1 MSKGTPSRARGRA
14 LVMKATTDTVAPV
27 ALGKLLESTYAGHLP
42 GVMYTSVGSLDTT
55 VRDITHDSTQVS
67 RDSLFCCLVGDHSD
81 GHEFAQEALNAGASV
96 LLVERE
102 LPFDCAQIV
111 VTDTRRAMGEI
122 ASAFYEHPSRRMRVI
137 GVTGTNGKTTT
148 AHLLGAIFRQQGLNT
163 EVFGT
168 LSGAR
173 TTPESCDLQRSL
185 WRAAKVG
192 VQAVVMEVTSHAL
205 VLQRIVGTQFE
216 AVVFLNLSPEHLDFH
231 KTLEQYFAAK
241 ASLFDRRFTSL
252 GFVNRDDVHGQL
264 LLDAAEINT
273 VSFGLDD
280 VENLEV
286 TASSHSYVWQ
296 KKTLHV
302 PVGGKFNVSN
312 SLAAATVAANLGVD
326 IIDIISG
333 LAAAGT
339 VAGRFQSISNGAPF
353 DVIVDYAHTPDALRL
368 VLDTTRE
375 IITPGGKIILV
386 FGCGGDRDK
395 AKRPMMGTVAA
406 LGADRVIITS
416 DNPRSEE
423 PMDIAQQ
430 ITSGIEDVVGRSH
443 VSVELDRR
451 SAIELA
457 VMTARKGDVVII
469 AGKGHEI
476 TQTIGNQVLPFNDA
490 QVANEL
496 IGELS

>member
-1 MSKGTPSRARGRA
+1 
-14 LVMKATTDTVAPV
+14 MKATTDTVAPQ
-27 ALGKLLESTYAGHLP
+27 ALGKLLEATYAGHLP
-42 GVMYTSVGSLDTT
+42 GVMYASVGSLDATIS
-55 VRDITHDSTQVS
+55 DITNDSTQVS
-67 RDSLFCCLVGDHSD
+67 RGSLFCCVVGDNTD
-81 GHEFAQEALNAGASV
+81 GHDFAQDALNAGASA

-122 ASAFYEHPSRRMRVI
+122 SSAFYDHPSRKLRVVGI
-137 GVTGTNGKTTT
+137 TGTNGKTTT

-185 WRAAKVG
+185 WQAVNAG

-205 VLQRIVGTQFE
+205 VLQRIVGTHFD

-231 KTLEQYFAAK
+231 KTQEQYFAAK
-241 ASLFDRRFTSL
+241 ASLFDQKFSSL
-252 GFVNRDDVHGQL
+252 GFINHDDVHGRL
-264 LLDAAEINT
+264 LLDATEINT

-280 VENLEV
+280 ANDLEV
-286 TASSHSYVWQ
+286 TASSHSYVWR
-296 KKTLHV
+296 KKKLHV

-312 SLAAATVAANLGVD
+312 SLAAATVAAGLGVD
-326 IIDIISG
+326 VVDIVSG

-339 VAGRFQSISNGAPF
+339 VAGRFQSISNDAPF
-353 DVIVDYAHTPDALRL
+353 DVIVDYAHTPDALQR

-395 AKRPMMGTVAA
+395 AKRPLMGRVAA
-406 LGADRVIITS
+406 LGADRVIVTS

-423 PMDIAQQ
+423 PSDIAQQ
-430 ITSGIEDVVGRSH
+430 ITSGIDDVVGRSH

-457 VMTARKGDVVII
+457 LMTARKGDVVII

-496 IGELS
+496 IGALS

>member
-1 MSKGTPSRARGRA
+1 
-14 LVMKATTDTVAPV
+14 MKATTDTVAPV
-27 ALGKLLESTYAGHLP
+27 ALGKLLEATYAGHLP
-42 GVMYTSVGSLDTT
+42 GVMYTSIGSLDSL
-55 VRDITHDSTQVS
+55 VRDITNDSTQVN
-67 RDSLFCCLVGDHSD
+67 RDSLFCCVVGDNTD
-81 GHEFAQEALNAGASV
+81 GHEFARNAVDAGASA

-102 LPFDCAQIV
+102 LPLDCAQIV

-122 ASAFYEHPSRRMRVI
+122 ASAFYGHPSQKMRVVGI
-137 GVTGTNGKTTT
+137 TGTNGKTTT
-148 AHLLGAIFRQQGLNT
+148 AHLLGAIFRQQGLKT
-163 EVFGT
+163 EVLGT
-168 LSGAR
+168 LSGVR

-185 WRAAKVG
+185 WEAANVG
-192 VQAVVMEVTSHAL
+192 VGAVVMEVTSHAL
-205 VLQRIVGTQFE
+205 VLQRIVGTHFD

-231 KTLEQYFAAK
+231 KTQEQYFAAK
-241 ASLFDRRFTSL
+241 ASLFAPQYSSFAII
-252 GFVNRDDVHGQL
+252 NRDDVHGQL
-264 LLDAAEINT
+264 LLDATEIET

-280 VENLEV
+280 VESIDV
-286 TASSHSYVWQ
+286 TASSHSYVWR
-296 KKTLHV
+296 KKTVHV

-312 SLAAATVAANLGVD
+312 SLAAATVAVNLGVD
-326 IIDIISG
+326 IVDIVSG

-339 VAGRFQSISNGAPF
+339 VAGRFQSISSGMPF
-353 DVIVDYAHTPDALRL
+353 DVIVDYAHTPDALQR

-395 AKRPMMGTVAA
+395 SKRPLMGAIA
-406 LGADRVIITS
+406 SAHADCVIVTS

-423 PMDIAQQ
+423 PMDIAHE
-430 ITSGIEDVVGRSH
+430 IIAGIENADRRSA

-457 VMTARKGDVVII
+457 IMTARRGDVVII
-469 AGKGHEI
+469 AGKGHEV

-496 IGELS
+496 IGALS

>member
-1 MSKGTPSRARGRA
+1 MSEGAPCRARGCA
-14 LVMKATTDTVAPV
+14 LIMKATTDTVAPQ
-27 ALGKLLESTYAGHLP
+27 ALGKLLEATYAGHLP
-42 GVMYTSVGSLDTT
+42 GVMFTSVGSLDATIS
-55 VRDITHDSTQVS
+55 DITNDSTQVS
-67 RDSLFCCLVGDHSD
+67 HGSLFCCVVGDQTD
-81 GHEFAQEALNAGASV
+81 GHEFAQDALNAGASA
-96 LLVERE
+96 LLVERR

-111 VTDTRRAMGEI
+111 VTDTRRAMGAI
-122 ASAFYEHPSRRMRVI
+122 SSAFYDHPSKKMRVVGI
-137 GVTGTNGKTTT
+137 TGTNGKTTT
-148 AHLLGAIFRQQGLNT
+148 AHLLGAIFRQQGLIT

-185 WRAAKVG
+185 WQASNAG

-205 VLQRIVGTQFE
+205 VLQRIVGTQFD

-231 KTLEQYFAAK
+231 KTQEHYFAAK
-241 ASLFDRRFTSL
+241 ASLFDQQFSSL
-252 GFVNRDDVHGQL
+252 GFINYDDVHGRL

-273 VSFGLDD
+273 VSFGLGDAQ
-280 VENLEV
+280 EIEV
-286 TASSHSYVWQ
+286 TASSHSYVWR
-296 KKTLHV
+296 KKKLHV

-312 SLAAATVAANLGVD
+312 SLAAATVAAGLGVD
-326 IIDIISG
+326 VVDIVSG

-339 VAGRFQSISNGAPF
+339 VAGRFQSISNDAPF
-353 DVIVDYAHTPDALRL
+353 DVIVDYAHTPDALQR
-368 VLDTTRE
+368 VLETTRE

-395 AKRPMMGTVAA
+395 AKRPMMGRVAA
-406 LGADRVIITS
+406 LGADRVIVTS

-423 PMDIAQQ
+423 PSDIAQQ
-430 ITSGIEDVVGRSH
+430 ITSGIDDAVGRSH

-457 VMTARKGDVVII
+457 LMTARKGDVVII

-496 IGELS
+496 IGALS

>member
-1 MSKGTPSRARGRA
+1 
-14 LVMKATTDTVAPV
+14 MKATTDTVAPV
-27 ALGKLLESTYAGHLP
+27 ALGKLLEKTYAGHLP
-42 GVMYTSVGSLDTT
+42 GVMYASVGSLD
-55 VRDITHDSTQVS
+55 VKISDITNDSTQVGS
-67 RDSLFCCLVGDHSD
+67 ESLFCCVVGDLVD
-81 GHEFAQEALNAGASV
+81 GHEFAQNALHAGASA

-102 LPFDCAQIV
+102 LPLDCAQIV
-111 VTDTRRAMGEI
+111 VTDTRRTMGEI
-122 ASAFYEHPSRRMRVI
+122 SSAFYDHPSKKMRVVGI
-137 GVTGTNGKTTT
+137 TGTNGKTTT

-163 EVFGT
+163 EVLGT
-168 LSGAR
+168 LSGVR

-185 WRAAKVG
+185 WQLANVG

-205 VLQRIVGTQFE
+205 VLQRIVGTHFD

-231 KTLEQYFAAK
+231 KTQEQYFAAK
-241 ASLFDRRFTSL
+241 ASLFNGQFS
-252 GFVNRDDVHGQL
+252 GFGFINRDDVHGQL
-264 LLDAAEINT
+264 LLDATEINT

-280 VENLEV
+280 VDNLEV

-296 KKTLHV
+296 TKKLHV

-312 SLAAATVAANLGVD
+312 SLAAATVAAGLGVD
-326 IIDIISG
+326 IVDIVSG

-339 VAGRFQSISNGAPF
+339 VAGRFQSISNDAPF
-353 DVIVDYAHTPDALRL
+353 DVIVDYAHTPDALQR

-375 IITPGGKIILV
+375 IIAPGGKIILV

-395 AKRPMMGTVAA
+395 AKRPQMGAIAA
-406 LGADRVIITS
+406 TQADCVIVTS

-423 PMDIAQQ
+423 PMDIADQ
-430 ITSGIEDVVGRSH
+430 IISGIADADRRSA

-457 VMTARKGDVVII
+457 LMTARNGDVVII
-469 AGKGHEI
+469 AGKGHET

-496 IGELS
+496 IGALS

>member
-1 MSKGTPSRARGRA
+1 
-14 LVMKATTDTVAPV
+14 MKATTDTVAPV
-27 ALGKLLESTYAGHLP
+27 ALGKLLEKTYAGHLP
-42 GVMYTSVGSLDTT
+42 GVMYASVGSLD
-55 VRDITHDSTQVS
+55 VKISDITNDSTQVGS
-67 RDSLFCCLVGDHSD
+67 ESLFCCVVGDLVD
-81 GHEFAQEALNAGASV
+81 GHEFAQNALHAGASA

-102 LPFDCAQIV
+102 LPLDCAQIV
-111 VTDTRRAMGEI
+111 VTDTRRTMGEI
-122 ASAFYEHPSRRMRVI
+122 SSAFYDHPSKKMRVVGI
-137 GVTGTNGKTTT
+137 TGTNGKTTT

-163 EVFGT
+163 EVLGT
-168 LSGAR
+168 LSGVR

-185 WRAAKVG
+185 WQLANVG

-205 VLQRIVGTQFE
+205 VLQRIVGTHFD

-231 KTLEQYFAAK
+231 KTQEQYFAAK
-241 ASLFDRRFTSL
+241 ASLFNGQFS
-252 GFVNRDDVHGQL
+252 GFGFINRDDVHGQL
-264 LLDAAEINT
+264 LLDATEINT

-280 VENLEV
+280 VDNLEV

-296 KKTLHV
+296 TKKLHV

-312 SLAAATVAANLGVD
+312 SLAAATVAAGLGVD
-326 IIDIISG
+326 IVDIVSG

-339 VAGRFQSISNGAPF
+339 VAGRFQSISNDAPF
-353 DVIVDYAHTPDALRL
+353 DVIVDYAHTPDALQR

-375 IITPGGKIILV
+375 IIAPGGKIILV

-395 AKRPMMGTVAA
+395 AKRPQMGAIAA
-406 LGADRVIITS
+406 TQADCVIVTS

-423 PMDIAQQ
+423 PMDIADQ
-430 ITSGIEDVVGRSH
+430 IISGIEDVVQRLA

-451 SAIELA
+451 SAIELSL
-457 VMTARKGDVVII
+457 MTARKGDVVII

-496 IGELS
+496 IGALS